1 MSQIKVQ
8 LNPDV
13 TPAGSDLSIV
23 NAARRSFNTRSDWAN
38 VEDLWCSPSIG
49 EVRHEM
55 LNPFVKP
62 VLKPKDKRLLEFLA
76 RGMTAD
82 DFENFCDDVDGAI
95 SDIDRSDLVEKL
107 WQWRNTPTHDTP
119 FNHTFIS
126 FEVQAPIFL
135 RAQLVK
141 HEYLIM
147 SEFSRRYIT
156 DDVQFYEPDMWRKAA
171 ENKKQGS
178 SNEAVILNGQ
188 QKCSYCQG
196 SIEFLRPEDE
206 KMKRFC
212 TSSCQ
217 DKFYRKCTDKGWLVT
232 KVARLKQSA
241 KKRGVPFD
249 LTWEELESVGMPAYC
264 KYLEIELD
272 YSSDTLVPQ
281 SPSVNRIDP
290 TKGYFVGNI
299 EVISNMAN
307 SMLLNATPD
316 QMKVFIKNVA
326 FEQFGALVDCSPF
339 MDNLNSGSLE
349 LYTKMLEGGM
359 APEQARGYLPQNVL
373 TEWTWSG
380 TLGAFAKMCTLRLH
394 PEAQYEARLVAEQV
408 YGYLKEYYPVG
419 AKALV
424 EGV

>member
-1 MSQIKVQ
+1 MPESQIKVQ

-13 TPAGSDLSIV
+13 IPAGSDLAIV
-23 NAARRSFNTRSDWAN
+23 NAARRSFNTRSEWDWVQN
-38 VEDLWCSPSIG
+38 PEGSPGSRI
-49 EVRHEM
+49 
-55 LNPFVKP
+55 KA
-62 VLKPKDKRLLEFLA
+62 LKDKDKRLLEFLA

-82 DFENFCDDVDGAI
+82 DFSSFCDDVDGAI
-95 SDIDRSDLVEKL
+95 SDINREDLVELL

-126 FEVQAPIFL
+126 FEVQAPIFC

-156 DDVQFYEPDMWRKAA
+156 DDIQFYEPDVWRKAA

-178 SNEAVILNGQ
+178 LNEGIN
-188 QKCSYCQG
+188 
-196 SIEFLRPEDE
+196 PE
-206 KMKRFC
+206 
-212 TSSCQ
+212 
-217 DKFYRKCTDKGWLVT
+217 YN
-232 KVARLKQSA
+232 
-241 KKRGVPFD
+241 
-249 LTWEELESVGMPAYC
+249 PAYNNSSALHAFHQA
-264 KYLEIELD
+264 LENG
-272 YSSDTLVPQ
+272 V
-281 SPSVNRIDP
+281 
-290 TKGYFVGNI
+290 
-299 EVISNMAN
+299 
-307 SMLLNATPD
+307 
-316 QMKVFIKNVA
+316 
-326 FEQFGALVDCSPF
+326 
-339 MDNLNSGSLE
+339 
-349 LYTKMLEGGM
+349 
-359 APEQARGYLPQNVL
+359 APEQARMLLPQSTM

>member
-1 MSQIKVQ
+1 MPESQIKVR

-23 NAARRSFNTRSDWAN
+23 NAARRSFNTRSEWDT
-38 VEDLWCSPSIG
+38 
-49 EVRHEM
+49 
-55 LNPFVKP
+55 P
-62 VLKPKDKRLLEFLA
+62 VTDPHHGGKIPPYNRLKPKDKRLLEFLA

-82 DFENFCDDVDGAI
+82 DFSSFCDDVDGAI
-95 SDIDRSDLVEKL
+95 SDINREDLVELL

-126 FEVQAPIFL
+126 FEVQAPIFV

-156 DDVQFYEPDMWRKAA
+156 DDVQFYEPDVWRKAA

-178 SNEAVILNGQ
+178 S
-188 QKCSYCQG
+188 
-196 SIEFLRPEDE
+196 DE
-206 KMKRFC
+206 
-212 TSSCQ
+212 SV
-217 DKFYRKCTDKGWLVT
+217 YT
-232 KVARLKQSA
+232 KVTDWQKYGYSLDTYNQLLED
-241 KKRGVPFD
+241 GV
-249 LTWEELESVGMPAYC
+249 
-264 KYLEIELD
+264 
-272 YSSDTLVPQ
+272 
-281 SPSVNRIDP
+281 
-290 TKGYFVGNI
+290 
-299 EVISNMAN
+299 
-307 SMLLNATPD
+307 
-316 QMKVFIKNVA
+316 
-326 FEQFGALVDCSPF
+326 
-339 MDNLNSGSLE
+339 
-349 LYTKMLEGGM
+349 
-359 APEQARGYLPQNVL
+359 APEQARMVLPQSTM

-408 YGYLKEYYPVG
+408 YGYLKESYPVG